1 MKSNIENIIRDKLVE
16 NLKVLNSDLVFL
28 NKEEFLPNNL
38 GTRGFIDIL
47 AKDSKNRYV
56 IIELKRSKASSR
68 ETLHEILKYIEGI
81 KENKSLRND
90 EIQVMIVSTEWEE
103 LLVPFSSFINK
114 TSISVSGYLL
124 EIDAQL
130 NPISAKIVEP
140 LELNNDRLLSD
151 IHSIHLYENLENL
164 NKGVISHKK
173 VLEQKNIDDYLLV
186 ILKASPE
193 YNELVKESVLFSL
206 NEVHK
211 NFDGN
216 KSDTKIFNIINK
228 IPSYHYIIYRVV
240 QVLNETHYYDIIKK
254 DSEQYEELN
263 YIKEDY
269 KGDDLLKL
277 LHEYALDNVEP
288 FPYCDRIE
296 IGYPAKFSKTLLED
310 EKWEI
315 QKIIRNGKFL
325 SNKLLTDDIL
335 IEEISGSTGTNKQRF
350 YKEFTVNNLSSFDE
364 ISIGVIKCLQDNA
377 IWKQGI
383 LYALQDIKEKN
394 INETAKGHIQIY
406 NPSNTILSIYQFL
419 KANSPVESF
428 SWVPNYLLSLE
439 SENFVYA
446 YIGGLEPNNV
456 ESTFANIL
464 NEYYEGDSFGLLHCM
479 TWGGYEY
486 RDVQI
491 SSSFGLEYTNYY
503 IEINKE
509 TEERKMFKFNGFQ
522 YIKIEDIDIFKL
534 FMDFINKNED
544 LVTEICN
551 FYAKHHIAPGILM
564 STDEENIS
572 LQ

>member
-1 MKSNIENIIRDKLVE
+1 MKLNAENIIRDKLIE
-16 NLKVLNSDLVFL
+16 NLKILDSDLVL
-28 NKEEFLPNNL
+28 LKKEEFLPNNL

-68 ETLHEILKYIEGI
+68 EALHEILKYIEGI

-114 TSISVSGYLL
+114 TSISISGYLL
-124 EIDAQL
+124 EIDTQL

-151 IHSIHLYENLENL
+151 IHSIHLYENLGNL

-206 NEVHK
+206 NEVYK

-216 KSDTKIFNIINK
+216 KSDTKIFDIIDK
-228 IPSYHYIIYRVV
+228 IPSYHYIIYRAV
-240 QVLNETHYYDIIKK
+240 QVLSEAHYYDIIKK

-269 KGDDLLKL
+269 EGDDLFKL

-288 FPYCDRIE
+288 SPYCDSME
-296 IGYPAKFSKTLLED
+296 IGYPAKFSKKLLED

-315 QKIIRNGKFL
+315 QEIIRNGKFL
-325 SNKLLTDDIL
+325 NNKLLTDDIL
-335 IEEISGSTGTNKQRF
+335 IEEISGSMGTNKQKY
-350 YKEFTVNNLSSFDE
+350 YKEFSTKSLSSFDE
-364 ISIGVIKCLQDNA
+364 ITKGVKKCLQDNV

-383 LYALQDIKEKN
+383 LYALQAIKEKN
-394 INETAKGHIQIY
+394 IIETAKGHIQIY

-419 KANSPVESF
+419 KANSPIESF
-428 SWVPNYLLSLE
+428 LWIPNYLLSLE
-439 SENFVYA
+439 NDNYAYA
-446 YIGGLEPNNV
+446 YIGGLEPNNIKT
-456 ESTFANIL
+456 TFANIL
-464 NEYYEGDSFGLLHCM
+464 NEYYEGNSFGLLHCM
-479 TWGGYEY
+479 TWGGYEH
-486 RDVQI
+486 RDIQI
-491 SSSFGLEYTNYY
+491 SSSLGLEYANYY
-503 IEINKE
+503 VEIDKKKKKK
-509 TEERKMFKFNGFQ
+509 TMFKFNGFQ
-522 YIKIEDIDIFKL
+522 YVQIEDVDIFKL
-534 FMDFINKNED
+534 FINFINNND
-544 LVTEICN
+544 SLVTEICN
-551 FYAKHHIAPGILM
+551 FYDKHYIAPGILM
-564 STDEENIS
+564 SINENNIS
-572 LQ
+572 L